1 VIEKYKKLDKA
12 LHKNKS
18 EEIEELFREILEEAI
33 NVINEKFKNDKKLD
47 VNDPYE
53 KAVIRAMFEYM
64 LELWAEG
71 AIEEAKT
78 LGYDMLYL
86 VDDEKLKEMFSM
98 FVIGMLAELSVD
110 EFFKKYVKKYV
121 KDKVYKDY
129 FFVDFN
135 DKIDN
140 LVKKYKNKFQEEYSK
155 DAE

>member
-1 VIEKYKKLDKA
+1 VIEKYKNLDKA
-12 LHKNKS
+12 LHKNRG
-18 EEIEELFREILEEAI
+18 EEIEQLFKEILEEAI

-98 FVIGMLAELSVD
+98 FVIGMLAGLSVD
-110 EFFKKYVKKYV
+110 EFFKKYV

-129 FFVDFN
+129 FFVDFDN
-135 DKIDN
+135 KIDN
-140 LVKKYKNKFQEEYSK
+140 LIKKYKNKFQEEYSK
-155 DAE
+155 DAK

>member
-1 VIEKYKKLDKA
+1 VIEKYKRLDKA
-12 LHKNKS
+12 LYKNKDS
-18 EEIEELFREILEEAI
+18 EVEELFREILEEAI

-47 VNDPYE
+47 VNNSYE

-71 AIEEAKT
+71 AIDEAKT

-98 FVIGMLAELSVD
+98 FVIGMLAGLNVD
-110 EFFKKYVKKYV
+110 EFFKKYV

>member
-18 EEIEELFREILEEAI
+18 EEIEELFKEILEEAI

-47 VNDPYE
+47 VNDLYE

-71 AIEEAKT
+71 AIDEAKT

-86 VDDEKLKEMFSM
+86 VEDEKLKEMFSM
-98 FVIGMLAELSVD
+98 FVIGMLAGLSVD
-110 EFFKKYVKKYV
+110 EFFKKYV

-129 FFVDFN
+129 FFVDF
-135 DKIDN
+135 DEKIDN
-140 LVKKYKNKFQEEYSK
+140 LVKKYKNQFQEEYSK

>member
-12 LHKNKS
+12 LHKNKDNEVES
-18 EEIEELFREILEEAI
+18 LFREILEEAI

-47 VNDPYE
+47 VNNPYE

-71 AIEEAKT
+71 AIDEAKT

-98 FVIGMLAELSVD
+98 FVIGMLAGVNVD
-110 EFFKKYVKKYV
+110 EFFKKYVK
-121 KDKVYKDY
+121 DKIYKDY
-129 FFVDFN
+129 FFVDFD

>member
-12 LHKNKS
+12 LNKNKDD
-18 EEIEELFREILEEAI
+18 EVEELFKEILEEAI

-64 LELWAEG
+64 IELWAEG
-71 AIEEAKT
+71 TTDEAKM

-86 VDDEKLKEMFSM
+86 VADEKLQEMFSM
-98 FVIGMLAELSVD
+98 FVIGMLAGLNED
-110 EFFKKYVKKYV
+110 EFFKKYVK
-121 KDKVYKDY
+121 DRVYKDY
-129 FFVDFN
+129 FFVDFD

-140 LVKKYKNKFQEEYSK
+140 LVKKYENKFQEEYSK
-155 DAE
+155 DEW

>member
-1 VIEKYKKLDKA
+1 MIEKYKKLDKA
-12 LHKNKS
+12 LHKNKDT
-18 EEIEELFREILEEAI
+18 EVEELFREILEEAI

-71 AIEEAKT
+71 AIDEAKT

-98 FVIGMLAELSVD
+98 FVIGMLAGLSVD
-110 EFFKKYVKKYV
+110 EFFKKYV

-129 FFVDFN
+129 FFVDFD

-140 LVKKYKNKFQEEYSK
+140 LVKKYKNQFQEEYSK

>member
-12 LHKNKS
+12 LHKNRD
-18 EEIEELFREILEEAI
+18 EEVESLFREILEEAI

-47 VNDPYE
+47 VNNPYE
-53 KAVIRAMFEYM
+53 KAVVRAMFEYM

-71 AIEEAKT
+71 AIDEAKT

-98 FVIGMLAELSVD
+98 FVIGMLAGVNVD
-110 EFFKKYVKKYV
+110 EFFKKYV

-129 FFVDFN
+129 FFVDFD
-135 DKIDN
+135 DKIDS
-140 LVKKYKNKFQEEYSK
+140 LVKKYKNQFQEEYSK